1 MTCLGKFGWSF
12 ADYSILAGQQY
23 RFGQR
28 PLWNFELQYDKYSS
42 SCLHQSH
49 YFGIGLNYSFNDNQ
63 TEYGLKGMLNP
74 THFKIMVS
82 RTVKFYP
89 YLFGQGN
96 FIQTNSLDPITNE
109 RKQIGSYSFRPGL
122 GLTGNVMEDKVLN
135 IKTSLQV
142 GYNIPFDNTQSVK
155 NSLTLEFKVGIGIN
169 SRRLKSNRRIEEE
182 IKKQEVQ

>member
-63 TEYGLKGMLNP
+63 TEFGLKGMLNP

-82 RTVKFYP
+82 RAVKFYP

-96 FIQTNSLDPITNE
+96 FIQTKSFDPITTE
-109 RKQIGSYSFRPGL
+109 SKQISNYGFRPGL
-122 GLTGNVMEDKVLN
+122 GLTGNIREDKILS
-135 IKTSLQV
+135 IRTSLQV
-142 GYNIPFDNTQSVK
+142 GYNILLNNGQSLK
-155 NSLTLEFKVGIGIN
+155 NSLTLEFKVGVGIN
-169 SRRLKSNRRIEEE
+169 LRRLKRNKRIEEE
-182 IKKQEVQ
+182 IERQEAQ